1 MDYRV
6 IVLGA
11 GVSGLNLA
19 WRLGIQG
26 IHVDVLESNP
36 FVGGLA
42 GTVRENGYCLDFGPH
57 SFFSEDEQIVDTVL
71 DLFDKEFE
79 PRPRNV
85 KFYYNGKYLDY
96 PLTAFNVLFQ
106 MGIASGLKAGLSFMK
121 SKILPRKHNPIKKEE
136 EESVEDWAI
145 ANFGE
150 HLYQT
155 FFKPYTEQF
164 WKVSCR
170 ELSSRSI
177 PTHTRMSFANTCR
190 LLLRKRFTKDGSSL
204 IEREMLPTYY
214 PKTGF
219 GEIAERIAKEIT
231 KKGGNI
237 HLDCKINEIFEL
249 SNKKM
254 CVSYNHNGQQKEI
267 EGSYVVSTIP
277 LHLLVNM
284 LKPTPGPEVL
294 LSADKLDY
302 RALIVLGMVTEK
314 QDILD
319 CNYMYVLNRPY
330 NRISEMNKFSPYT
343 SPPNDN
349 IIVVEIPTLKEGAAW
364 TASKEE
370 LFDMCIGS
378 LAEDGF
384 LGPGDVK
391 KLFLVKTPCAYPV
404 YRKDYKVHLDRLLSC
419 IKKHERL
426 STLGRTGEFIYMDA
440 DICMKRAF
448 DFADNLKKNFI

>member
-1 MDYRV
+1 MDKD
-6 IVLGA
+6 IIILGA
-11 GVSGLNLA
+11 GISGLSLA
-19 WRLGIQG
+19 WKLGIQG
-26 IHVDVLESNP
+26 IQVDVLESNS

-42 GTVRENGYCLDFGPH
+42 GTVREDGYCLDFGPH
-57 SFFSEDEQIVDTVL
+57 SFFSEDEKIVDTVL
-71 DLFDKEFE
+71 SLFDKGLG
-79 PRPRNV
+79 PRPREV

-96 PLTAFNVLFQ
+96 PLTSVNVLFQ
-106 MGIASGLKAGLSFMK
+106 MGITSGLRSGLSFLK
-121 SKILPRKHNPIKKEE
+121 GKIISRKHNPSEKEE
-136 EESVEDWAI
+136 ETVEDWAI

-170 ELSSRSI
+170 ELSSHSI

-190 LLLRKRFTKDGSSL
+190 LLLHRRFTKDGSSL

-231 KKGGNI
+231 KNGGNI
-237 HLDCKINEIFEL
+237 HLDCQVTEISEL
-249 SNKKM
+249 SNKV
-254 CVSYNHNGQQKEI
+254 CVYYKQNGQQKEI

-277 LHLLVNM
+277 LHLLVKM
-284 LKPTPGPEVL
+284 LNPSPGPEVL
-294 LSADKLDY
+294 LSAEKLDY
-302 RALIVLGMVTEK
+302 RALIVLGMITEK

-319 CNYMYVLNRPY
+319 CNYIYVLNRPY
-330 NRISEMNKFSPYT
+330 NRITEMNKFSPYT
-343 SPPNDN
+343 SPPTDN
-349 IIVVEIPTLKEGAAW
+349 IIAVEIPTLKEGAAW

-378 LAEDGF
+378 LSEDGF
-384 LGPGDVK
+384 LEPGDVK
-391 KLFLVKTPCAYPV
+391 KLFLVKTPYAYPV

-419 IKKHERL
+419 IQQQERL
-426 STLGRTGEFIYMDA
+426 ATLGRTGEFIYMDA
-440 DICMKRAF
+440 DVCMKRAF
-448 DFADNLKKNFI
+448 DFADDLKKNL